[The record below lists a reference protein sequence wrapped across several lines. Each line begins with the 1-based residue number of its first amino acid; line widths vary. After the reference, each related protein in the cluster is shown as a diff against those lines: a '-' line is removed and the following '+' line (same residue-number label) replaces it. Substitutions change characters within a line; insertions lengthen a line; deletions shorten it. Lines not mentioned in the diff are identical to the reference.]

1 MAGFATRASF
11 ADHASNSANGYDQLA
26 QRLYHNVGALANK
39 PDTGNNA
46 NIPR

>member
-11 ADHASNSANGYDQLA
+11 AEHARNIANGYDQLA
-26 QRLYHNVGALANK
+26 QRLYHTVWALANK